1 MGIFSFIINN
11 PQDTDDGWHDGLYL
25 QMSWWNVDLNN
36 VLFPVPLGL
45 MNREEAVE
53 GKRALPR
60 TRVFMIN
67 LSVFLTVFVVWAV
80 NVHTFPTHHNI
91 CLRGNNL

>member
-1 MGIFSFIINN
+1 MMKRRFKQRLFS
-11 PQDTDDGWHDGLYL
+11 
-25 QMSWWNVDLNN
+25 
-36 VLFPVPLGL
+36 VPLGL

-53 GKRALPR
+53 GKRALTR